1 MSNLSKQS
9 QNLPAKQNHGLSVV
23 LGVAGNFATK
33 VVEAL
38 PAMISSV
45 AGYFAYLRGL
55 DWYWIALIAFVV
67 FCCSV
72 WLFNGFLWLKDR
84 RDKRNKEDVE
94 LPATQKALSENTD
107 TDKTAK
113 YEEEIKS
120 LSHKMNELETNH
132 RNNLESLKEAHQKEI
147 ESLKAEH
154 RNEIEALKAERE
166 NETEEINASLTNAVT
181 NVQTAVKINDE
192 RIAKLNEI
200 AWLIELAEKQAKT
213 ISSYVIAEEVKYSN
227 HDFEGR
233 SHYKV
238 IFVIRVSN
246 KSVFNI
252 AFENSIGGWLK
263 FNHEPFLGEKRFAE
277 TPLAIKPFETGFIRI
292 EQRLSSTEVEMLE
305 RAMQKYEKDCENYKS
320 GGIPVAS
327 QIDLYDLIITVKAN
341 EKFPTVL
348 SKPLHT
354 FNLSFDVTK
363 KEFNL

>member
-1 MSNLSKQS
+1 MVTILTGIVYVISFVYS
-9 QNLPAKQNHGLSVV
+9 LSV
-23 LGVAGNFATK
+23 
-33 VVEAL
+33 
-38 PAMISSV
+38 
-45 AGYFAYLRGL
+45 FAYLPLISVVGALVCVISGL
-55 DWYWIALIAFVV
+55 AYYFISL
-67 FCCSV
+67 
-72 WLFNGFLWLKDR
+72 R
-84 RDKRNKEDVE
+84 PRNKR
-94 LPATQKALSENTD
+94 LAAEN
-107 TDKTAK
+107 
-113 YEEEIKS
+113 
-120 LSHKMNELETNH
+120 
-132 RNNLESLKEAHQKEI
+132 ESLKTELEPLKTEHQKQ
-147 ESLKAEH
+147 LD
-154 RNEIEALKAERE
+154 ALKEGSE
-166 NETEEINASLTNAVT
+166 NETETIKASLSDTLT

-200 AWLIELAEKQAKT
+200 GWLIELAEKQAKT
-213 ISSYVIAEEVKYSN
+213 ISTYVIAEEVKYSN

-277 TPLAIKPFETGFIRI
+277 TPPTIKPFETGFIRI

-305 RAMQKYEKDCENYKS
+305 RAMQKYENDSENYKS